1 MNEWKKWPIKI
12 IEKKDFSKSLKK
24 ISDCPEKLY
33 YRGNWSD
40 DIFEKTLAIV
50 GSRAMTR
57 YGKEIISKFMPDLVA
72 QKITIISGFMY
83 GVDSEAHKN
92 CLDLGGKTIAVL
104 GSGID
109 ELYPPQNDKL
119 YTEILEKDGL
129 IISEYEP
136 YFKATVWS
144 FPQRNRIVSG
154 LSTIGVLIIEAGLKS
169 GSLITAKLALKQK
182 KNMFAIPGQIG
193 CKTAEGTN
201 WLIQSGGAKMVTCVS
216 DILGNSN
223 HCPNQQNLFKD
234 YSDLSELEK
243 QIVDIL
249 ENEEVTID
257 ELCMKIKSP
266 VSEISTTISMMLMRD
281 LIVQENDKIYL
292 S

>member
-1 MNEWKKWPIKI
+1 MNEWKKWPIKT
-12 IEKKDFSKSLKK
+12 IEKKDFPDGFKK
-24 ISDCPEKLY
+24 ISSCPEKLF
-33 YRGNWSD
+33 YRGNWND
-40 DIFEKTLAIV
+40 EIFKKTLAIV
-50 GSRAMTR
+50 GSRSMSR
-57 YGKEIISKFMPDLVA
+57 YGREVIGKFMPELVA

-83 GVDSEAHKN
+83 GVDSESHKN
-92 CLDLGGKTIAVL
+92 CLSLGGKTIAVL
-104 GSGID
+104 GSGLN
-109 ELYPPQNDKL
+109 ELYPTENDKL
-119 YTEILEKDGL
+119 YTEILEKGGL
-129 IISEYEP
+129 VISEYEP
-136 YFKATVWS
+136 DFKATLWS

-154 LSTIGVLIIEAGLKS
+154 LSTIGVLIVEAGLKS

-201 WLIQSGGAKMVTCVS
+201 WLIQSGGAKMATNVG
-216 DILGNSN
+216 DILGNFN
-223 HCPNQQNLFKD
+223 HCPDQQNLFKD
-234 YSDLSELEK
+234 YSDLSDLEK
-243 QIVDIL
+243 QIVAIL

-257 ELCMKIKSP
+257 ELCMKIKAP

>member
-1 MNEWKKWPIKI
+1 MNEWKKWPIKN
-12 IEKKDFSKSLKK
+12 IEKNDFPGDFKK
-24 ISDCPEKLY
+24 IPNCPEKLY
-33 YRGNWSD
+33 YRGNWNEE
-40 DIFEKTLAIV
+40 IFKKTLAVV
-50 GSRAMTR
+50 GSRSMSR
-57 YGKEIISKFMPDLVA
+57 YGRDVIEKFMPELVA

-83 GVDSEAHKN
+83 GVDSAAHKN
-92 CLDLGGKTIAVL
+92 CLNLGGKTIAVL
-104 GSGID
+104 GSGLD
-109 ELYPPQNDKL
+109 ELCPTENDKL

-136 YFKATVWS
+136 NFKATVWS

-154 LSTIGVLIIEAGLKS
+154 LSTIGVLIVEAGLKS

-182 KNMFAIPGQIG
+182 RQIFAIPGQIG
-193 CKTAEGTN
+193 FKTAEGTN
-201 WLIQSGGAKMVTCVS
+201 WLIQSGGAKMATNVG

-223 HCPNQQNLFKD
+223 HCPDQQNLFKD
-234 YSDLSELEK
+234 YSDLSDLEK
-243 QIVDIL
+243 QIVSIL
-249 ENEEVTID
+249 ENEAMTID
-257 ELCMKIKSP
+257 ELCQKIKSP

>member
-12 IEKKDFSKSLKK
+12 IDKKDFPKGLKK

-33 YRGNWSD
+33 YRGNWNEE
-40 DIFEKTLAIV
+40 IFEKTLAIV

-57 YGKEIISKFMPDLVA
+57 YGKEIIGKFMPDLMA

-83 GVDSEAHKN
+83 GIDSEAHKN
-92 CLDLGGKTIAVL
+92 CLEFGGKTIAVL
-104 GSGID
+104 GSGLD
-109 ELYPPQNDKL
+109 ELYPSQNDKL

-129 IISEYEP
+129 LISEYEP
-136 YFKATVWS
+136 DFKAAIWS
-144 FPQRNRIVSG
+144 FPQRNRIVSA

-182 KNMFAIPGQIG
+182 KKMFAIPGQIG
-193 CKTAEGTN
+193 SKTAEGTN
-201 WLIQSGGAKMVTCVS
+201 WLIQSGGARMATCVG
-216 DILGNSN
+216 DILGNTN
-223 HCPNQQNLFKD
+223 HCPDQQNLFKD
-234 YSDLSELEK
+234 YSDLSDLEK
-243 QIVDIL
+243 QIVSIL

-257 ELCMKIKSP
+257 ELCMKIRSP

>member
-1 MNEWKKWPIKI
+1 MNEWKQWPIKTI
-12 IEKKDFSKSLKK
+12 DKKDFPKNLKK
-24 ISDCPEKLY
+24 ISGCPEKLF
-33 YRGNWSD
+33 YRGNWNEK
-40 DIFEKTLAIV
+40 IFEKTLAIV
-50 GSRAMTR
+50 GSRAMSR
-57 YGKEIISKFMPDLVA
+57 YGREIISKFMPELVA

-83 GVDSEAHKN
+83 GVDCEAHKN

-104 GSGID
+104 GNGLD
-109 ELYPPQNDKL
+109 ELYPPENDKL
-119 YTEILEKDGL
+119 YAEILEKEGL

-136 YFKATVWS
+136 DFKATIWS

-154 LSTIGVLIIEAGLKS
+154 LSTIGVLIVEAGLKS

-182 KNMFAIPGQIG
+182 RNIFAIPGQIG

-201 WLIQSGGAKMVTCVS
+201 WLIQSGGAKMVTGVGG
-216 DILGNSN
+216 ILGNSN

-234 YSDLSELEK
+234 YSDLSDLEK
-243 QIVDIL
+243 QIVSIL

-257 ELCMKIKSP
+257 ELCQKIKSP

>member
-1 MNEWKKWPIKI
+1 MHEWKKWPIKI
-12 IEKKDFSKSLKK
+12 IEKKDFPKDFKK
-24 ISDCPEKLY
+24 IPNCPEKLY
-33 YRGNWSD
+33 YRGNWNEE
-40 DIFEKTLAIV
+40 IFKKTLAIV
-50 GSRAMTR
+50 GSRNMSR
-57 YGKEIISKFMPDLVA
+57 YGRDIIEKFMPDLVA

-83 GVDSEAHKN
+83 GVDSTAHKN
-92 CLDLGGKTIAVL
+92 CLNLGGKTIAVL
-104 GSGID
+104 GNGLN
-109 ELYPPQNDKL
+109 ELCPVENDKL

-129 IISEYEP
+129 VISEYEP
-136 YFKATVWS
+136 DFKATVWS

-182 KNMFAIPGQIG
+182 RPIFAIPGQIG
-193 CKTAEGTN
+193 FKIAEGTN
-201 WLIQSGGAKMVTCVS
+201 WLIQSGGAKMATCVG

-223 HCPNQQNLFKD
+223 HCPDQQNLFKD

-243 QIVDIL
+243 QIVSIL
-249 ENEEVTID
+249 EIEAITID
-257 ELCMKIKSP
+257 ELCQKIKSP

>member
-12 IEKKDFSKSLKK
+12 IEKKDFPNDFKK
-24 ISDCPEKLY
+24 IPNCPEKLY
-33 YRGNWSD
+33 YRGNWNEE
-40 DIFEKTLAIV
+40 IFKKTLAVV
-50 GSRAMTR
+50 GSRNISR
-57 YGKEIISKFMPDLVA
+57 YGKDIIEKFMPELVA

-83 GVDSEAHKN
+83 GVDSVAHKN
-92 CLDLGGKTIAVL
+92 CLSLGGKTIAVL
-104 GSGID
+104 GSGLD
-109 ELYPPQNDKL
+109 ELYPPENDKL

-129 IISEYEP
+129 IISEYEAN
-136 YFKATVWS
+136 FKATIWS

-182 KNMFAIPGQIG
+182 RPIFAIPGQIG
-193 CKTAEGTN
+193 FKTAEGTN
-201 WLIQSGGAKMVTCVS
+201 WLIQSGGAKMVTGVG

-243 QIVDIL
+243 QIVSIL
-249 ENEEVTID
+249 EIETMTID
-257 ELCMKIKSP
+257 ELCRKIKSP

-281 LIVQENDKIYL
+281 LIEQENDKIYL

>member
-1 MNEWKKWPIKI
+1 MFEWKKWPIKI
-12 IEKKDFSKSLKK
+12 IEKKDFPSGFKK
-24 ISDCPEKLY
+24 IPNCPEKLF
-33 YRGNWSD
+33 YRGNWNEE
-40 DIFEKTLAIV
+40 IFKKTLAIV
-50 GSRAMTR
+50 GSRSISR
-57 YGKEIISKFMPDLVA
+57 YGREIIEKFMPELVA

-92 CLDLGGKTIAVL
+92 CLNLGGKTVAVL
-104 GSGID
+104 GSGLD
-109 ELYPPQNDKL
+109 ELYPSENDKL
-119 YTEILEKDGL
+119 YVEILEKDGL
-129 IISEYEP
+129 VISEYESD
-136 YFKATVWS
+136 FKATLWS

-154 LSTIGVLIIEAGLKS
+154 LSTIGVLIVEAGLKS

-182 KNMFAIPGQIG
+182 RPIFAIPGQIG
-193 CKTAEGTN
+193 FKVAEGTN
-201 WLIQSGGAKMVTCVS
+201 WLIQSGGAKLVTSVG

-234 YSDLSELEK
+234 YSDLSDLEK
-243 QIVDIL
+243 QIVSIL
-249 ENEEVTID
+249 ENETMTID
-257 ELCMKIKSP
+257 ELCQKIKSP

>member
-1 MNEWKKWPIKI
+1 MNEWKKWTIKI
-12 IEKKDFSKSLKK
+12 IEKKDFPKCLKK

-33 YRGNWSD
+33 YRGNWNEE
-40 DIFEKTLAIV
+40 IFEKTLAIV
-50 GSRAMTR
+50 GSRSMTR
-57 YGKEIISKFMPDLVA
+57 YGKEIISKFMPDLIA

-92 CLDLGGKTIAVL
+92 CLEFGGKTIAVL
-104 GSGID
+104 GSGLD

-129 IISEYEP
+129 LISEYDP
-136 YFKATVWS
+136 DFKATIWS
-144 FPQRNRIVSG
+144 FPQRNRIVSA
-154 LSTIGVLIIEAGLKS
+154 LSTVGVLIIEAGLKS

-182 KNMFAIPGQIG
+182 KKMFAIPGQIG
-193 CKTAEGTN
+193 SKTAEGTN
-201 WLIQSGGAKMVTCVS
+201 WLIQSGGAKMVTCVG
-216 DILGNSN
+216 DILGNSI
-223 HCPNQQNLFKD
+223 HCPDQQNLFKD
-234 YSDLSELEK
+234 YSNLSELEK

-249 ENEEVTID
+249 ENEEMTID

-292 S
+292 N

>member
-1 MNEWKKWPIKI
+1 MNEWKRWPIQI
-12 IEKKDFSKSLKK
+12 IEKKDFPKNLKK
-24 ISDCPEKLY
+24 INDCPEKLY
-33 YRGNWSD
+33 FRGNWD
-40 DIFEKTLAIV
+40 KKIFEKTLAIV

-57 YGKEIISKFMPDLVA
+57 YGKEIIAKFMPDLIA
-72 QKITIISGFMY
+72 EKITIISGFMY
-83 GVDSEAHKN
+83 GVDSESHKN
-92 CLDLGGKTIAVL
+92 CLDLGGKTVAVL
-104 GSGID
+104 GGGLN
-109 ELYPPQNDKL
+109 ELYPSQNDRL

-129 IISEYEP
+129 IMSEYEP
-136 YFKATVWS
+136 DFKATLWS
-144 FPQRNRIVSG
+144 FPQRNRIVSA
-154 LSTIGVLIIEAGLKS
+154 LSTMGVLIIEAGLKS

-182 KNMFAIPGQIG
+182 KKIFAIPGQIG
-193 CKTAEGTN
+193 NKTAEGTN
-201 WLIQSGGAKMVTCVS
+201 WLIQSGGAKMATCAG

-243 QIVDIL
+243 QIVSIL
-249 ENEEVTID
+249 ENEEMTID
-257 ELCMKIKSP
+257 ELCMRIKSP

>member
-12 IEKKDFSKSLKK
+12 IEKKDFPKGLKK

-33 YRGNWSD
+33 YRGSWSEE
-40 DIFEKTLAIV
+40 IFEKTLAVV
-50 GSRAMTR
+50 GSRAITR
-57 YGKEIISKFMPDLVA
+57 YGKEIIGKFMPELVA

-83 GVDSEAHKN
+83 GVDSEAHRN
-92 CLDLGGKTIAVL
+92 CLEFNGKTIAVL
-104 GSGID
+104 GSGLN
-109 ELYPPQNDKL
+109 ELYPSQNDKL
-119 YTEILEKDGL
+119 YTEILQKDGL

-136 YFKATVWS
+136 NFMATLWS
-144 FPQRNRIVSG
+144 FPQRNRIVSA

-193 CKTAEGTN
+193 SKTAEGTN
-201 WLIQSGGAKMVTCVS
+201 WLIQSGGAKMVTCVG
-216 DILGNSN
+216 DILGNSI
-223 HCPNQQNLFKD
+223 HCPDQQNLFKD
-234 YSDLSELEK
+234 YSNLSDLEK
-243 QIVDIL
+243 RIVDIL

-257 ELCMKIKSP
+257 ELCMKIRSP
-266 VSEISTTISMMLMRD
+266 VREISTTISMMLMRD

>member
-1 MNEWKKWPIKI
+1 MKEWKKWPIKTI
-12 IEKKDFSKSLKK
+12 DKKDFSDYFKK
-24 ISDCPEKLY
+24 IPTCPDKLY
-33 YRGNWSD
+33 YRGDWDENL
-40 DIFEKTLAIV
+40 FKKTLAVV
-50 GSRAMTR
+50 GSRSMSR
-57 YGKEIISKFMPDLVA
+57 YGREVINKFMPELIGNG
-72 QKITIISGFMY
+72 ITIISGFMY
-83 GVDSEAHKN
+83 GVDTEAHKN

-104 GSGID
+104 GSGLN
-109 ELYPPQNDKL
+109 ELYPTENDKL
-119 YTEILEKDGL
+119 YTQILKNGGL
-129 IISEYEP
+129 VISEYEP
-136 YFKATVWS
+136 DFKATLWS

-154 LSTIGVLIIEAGLKS
+154 FSTVGVLIVEAGLKS
-169 GSLITAKLALKQK
+169 GSLITAKLALKQQR
-182 KNMFAIPGQIG
+182 NMFAIPGQIG
-193 CKTAEGTN
+193 SKTAEGTN
-201 WLIQSGGAKMVTCVS
+201 WLIQSGGAKMVTCAG

-223 HCPNQQNLFKD
+223 HCPDQQNLFKD

-243 QIVDIL
+243 QIVSIL

>member
-1 MNEWKKWPIKI
+1 MNEWKKWPIKEI
-12 IEKKDFSKSLKK
+12 SKKDLPKGLKK

-33 YRGNWSD
+33 YRGNWNEE
-40 DIFEKTLAIV
+40 IFEKTLAIV

-83 GVDSEAHKN
+83 GVDSEAHRD

-104 GSGID
+104 GSGLD
-109 ELYPPQNDKL
+109 ELYPKENDKL
-119 YTEILEKDGL
+119 YNEILEKGGL
-129 IISEYEP
+129 IMSEYEP
-136 YFKATVWS
+136 NFVATLWS
-144 FPQRNRIVSG
+144 FPQRNRIVSA
-154 LSTIGVLIIEAGLKS
+154 LSTLGVLIVEAGLKS

-182 KNMFAIPGQIG
+182 KKMFAIPGQIG
-193 CKTAEGTN
+193 FKTAEGTN
-201 WLIQSGGAKMVTCVS
+201 WLIQSGGAKMATCVG
-216 DILGNSN
+216 DILGNTN
-223 HCPNQQNLFKD
+223 HCPDQQNLFKD
-234 YSDLSELEK
+234 YSDLSDLEK
-243 QIVDIL
+243 QIVEVL

-257 ELCMKIKSP
+257 ELCMKIRSP

-281 LIVQENDKIYL
+281 LIVKENDKIYL

>member
-12 IEKKDFSKSLKK
+12 IEEKDFPTDLKK
-24 ISDCPEKLY
+24 ISNCPEKLY
-33 YRGNWSD
+33 YRGNWSEE
-40 DIFEKTLAIV
+40 IFKKTLAIV

-83 GVDSEAHKN
+83 GIDCEAHKN

-104 GSGID
+104 GSGLD
-109 ELYPPQNDKL
+109 ELYPSENDKL

-136 YFKATVWS
+136 DFKATVWS

-154 LSTIGVLIIEAGLKS
+154 LSTIGVLIVEAGLKS

-193 CKTAEGTN
+193 NKTAEGTN
-201 WLIQSGGAKMVTCVS
+201 WLIQSGGAKMVTCVG
-216 DILGNSN
+216 DILGNFN

-234 YSDLSELEK
+234 YSDLSDLEK
-243 QIVDIL
+243 QIVEIL
-249 ENEEVTID
+249 ENEAVTID
-257 ELCMKIKSP
+257 ELCQKIKSP

>member
-1 MNEWKKWPIKI
+1 MNEWKKWPIKT
-12 IEKKDFSKSLKK
+12 IEKKDFGENLKK
-24 ISDCPEKLY
+24 ISKCPEKLY
-33 YRGNWSD
+33 YRGNWNEE
-40 DIFEKTLAIV
+40 IFKKTLAIV

-83 GVDSEAHKN
+83 GVDSEAHRN
-92 CLDLGGKTIAVL
+92 CLDFGGKTIAVL
-104 GSGID
+104 GSGLN
-109 ELYPPQNDKL
+109 ELYPIENDRL
-119 YTEILEKDGL
+119 YTEILEKNGL

-136 YFKATVWS
+136 DFRGTVWS

-154 LSTIGVLIIEAGLKS
+154 LSTIGVLIVEAGLKS

-193 CKTAEGTN
+193 SRTSEGTN
-201 WLIQSGGAKMVTCVS
+201 WLIQSGGAKMATSVS
-216 DILGNSN
+216 DILENSN

-234 YSDLSELEK
+234 YSDLSDLEK

-249 ENEEVTID
+249 ENETVTID
-257 ELCMKIKSP
+257 ELCLKIKSP

-281 LIVQENDKIYL
+281 LIVQENNKIYL

>member
-12 IEKKDFSKSLKK
+12 IEKKYFPKSLKE
-24 ISDCPEKLY
+24 INDCPEKLY
-33 YRGNWSD
+33 YRGNWNEK
-40 DIFEKTLAIV
+40 IFEKTLAIV

-57 YGKEIISKFMPDLVA
+57 YGKEIISKFMPDLIA

-92 CLDLGGKTIAVL
+92 CLEFGGKTVAVL
-104 GSGID
+104 GGGLD
-109 ELYPPQNDKL
+109 ELYPTQNDKL

-129 IISEYEP
+129 LISEYEP
-136 YFKATVWS
+136 NFKATLWS
-144 FPQRNRIVSG
+144 FPQRNRIVSA

-169 GSLITAKLALKQK
+169 GSLITAKLALKQNK
-182 KNMFAIPGQIG
+182 KIFAIPGQIG
-193 CKTAEGTN
+193 SKTAEGTN
-201 WLIQSGGAKMVTCVS
+201 WLIQSGGAKMVTCVD
-216 DILGNSN
+216 DILGNSI
-223 HCPNQQNLFKD
+223 HCPDQQNLFKD
-234 YSDLSELEK
+234 YSNLSDLEK
-243 QIVDIL
+243 QIVEIL

-266 VSEISTTISMMLMRD
+266 IREISTTISMMLMRD

>member
-12 IEKKDFSKSLKK
+12 IEKKDFPKTLKK

-33 YRGNWSD
+33 YRGNWND
-40 DIFEKTLAIV
+40 EIFKKTLAVV

-57 YGKEIISKFMPDLVA
+57 YGREIIVKFMPELVA

-104 GSGID
+104 GSGLN
-109 ELYPPQNDKL
+109 ELYPNENDRL

-136 YFKATVWS
+136 DFKATIWS
-144 FPQRNRIVSG
+144 FPQRNRIVSA
-154 LSTIGVLIIEAGLKS
+154 LSTIGVLVIEAGLKS

-182 KNMFAIPGQIG
+182 KKMFAIPGQIG

-201 WLIQSGGAKMVTCVS
+201 WLIQSGGAKMVTCVG

-234 YSDLSELEK
+234 YSNLSDLEK
-243 QIVDIL
+243 EIISVL
-249 ENEEVTID
+249 EIEEVTID
-257 ELCMKIKSP
+257 ELCLKLKSP
-266 VSEISTTISMMLMRD
+266 ISEISTTISMMLMRD
-281 LIVQENDKIYL
+281 LVVQENDKIYL

>member
-12 IEKKDFSKSLKK
+12 IEKKDFPKGLKK

-40 DIFEKTLAIV
+40 EIFENTLAIV

-57 YGKEIISKFMPDLVA
+57 YGKEIISKFMPELIV

-83 GVDSEAHKN
+83 GVDSEAHRD

-104 GSGID
+104 GSGLN
-109 ELYPPQNDKL
+109 ELYPSQNDKL
-119 YTEILEKDGL
+119 YSEILEKNGL

-136 YFKATVWS
+136 DFKATIWS
-144 FPQRNRIVSG
+144 FPQRNRIVSA
-154 LSTIGVLIIEAGLKS
+154 LSTIGVLIVEAGLKS

-182 KNMFAIPGQIG
+182 KRMFAVPGQIG
-193 CKTAEGTN
+193 SKTAEGTN
-201 WLIQSGGAKMVTCVS
+201 WLIQSGGAKMATSVN
-216 DILGNSN
+216 DILGNSI
-223 HCPNQQNLFKD
+223 HCPDQQNLFKD
-234 YSDLSELEK
+234 YSNLSDLEK
-243 QIVDIL
+243 QIVEVL

-257 ELCMKIKSP
+257 ELCMKIRSP